1 MTHGE
6 PAQTS
11 ATAIAERLEFA
22 CKDRSCREI
31 GRLTQTHPETVRRYL
46 RGGRPPAC
54 FIASFCSIFGVSAD
68 WLLLGEGP
76 MLRTEISVCNLS
88 QASPRQ
94 LLLAL
99 ADQIDRIA
107 EDRDPDAP
115 LARVTTN
122 GRITPGTVKHA
133 KSG

>member
-1 MTHGE
+1 MTPGE
-6 PAQTS
+6 SDPTS
-11 ATAIAERLEFA
+11 ASAIAQRLEFA

-31 GRLTQTHPETVRRYL
+31 GRLTETHPETVRRYL

-54 FIASFCSIFGVSAD
+54 FIATFCSIFGVAAD

-76 MLRTEISVCNLS
+76 MLRTEISNSNLS

-99 ADQIDRIA
+99 ADQIDRLA
-107 EDRDPDAP
+107 ETRDPDAP

-122 GRITPGTVKHA
+122 GRITPATMKHA